1 MKISIVIPTYNRKKV
16 LKRCLQLL
24 FAQEFPSSEYEII
37 LVDNGSTDGT
47 DKIVASLSSSCSF
60 TYLVEPRRGPHIAR
74 NRGIKAARGEIIV
87 FVDSDILTPPGFLME
102 HLKFHEIYGDKVI
115 VSGPAVRTSNL
126 MDDFSDIEKRKRKK
140 KFFDWSGPSLIT
152 SNLSVR
158 REHLLKVGGFDE
170 EFEGMGWHDWDLGLR
185 LIKSGLTPKRNLDA
199 IVYHYKEKR
208 ESTDLSELLKKRI
221 ERGRN
226 AVLYYKKHPS
236 FRIKLGI
243 RAHQLLTD
251 RFFWWIDSSTGERI
265 VNWARKNRE
274 KFLLELLIQ
283 WKLDRAYVQGLREG
297 MKKYG
302 VKLWPLM

>member
-1 MKISIVIPTYNRKKV
+1 MKISIIIPTYNRRKV

-24 FAQEFPSSEYEII
+24 FAQEFPSQEYEIV

-47 DKIVASLSSSCSF
+47 NDMVASLSPSCRLV
-60 TYLVEPRRGPHIAR
+60 YLVEPKKGPHIAR
-74 NRGIKAARGEIIV
+74 NRGIKTARGEIVV
-87 FVDSDILTPPGFLME
+87 FVDSDILTPPRFLME
-102 HLKFHEIYGDKVI
+102 HLKFHEKYGDKVI
-115 VSGPAVRTSNL
+115 VSGPTVRTSNL

-140 KFFDWSGPSLIT
+140 RFFDWSGPSLIT

-158 REHLLKVGGFDE
+158 RKYLLEIGGFDE

-185 LIKSGLTPKRNLDA
+185 LIKLGLIPKRNLDA
-199 IVYHYKEKR
+199 IVYHYKERR
-208 ESTDLSELLKKRI
+208 ESTDLSELVRKRI

-251 RFFWWIDSSTGERI
+251 RFFWWLDSSFGEKI
-265 VNWARKNRE
+265 IKWAEKKKE

-283 WKLDRAYVQGLREG
+283 WKLNRAYVQGLKQG
-297 MKKYG
+297 MAKYG
-302 VKLWPLM
+302 VKLWPLV